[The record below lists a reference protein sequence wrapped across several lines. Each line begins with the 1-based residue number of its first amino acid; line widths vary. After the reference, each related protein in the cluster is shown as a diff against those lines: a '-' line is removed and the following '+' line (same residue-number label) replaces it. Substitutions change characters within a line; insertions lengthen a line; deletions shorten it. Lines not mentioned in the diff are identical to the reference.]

1 MEQAGF
7 KHLTLTRPH
16 LIRLEVNSWGHGQDS
31 TSPGPLGILC
41 KSNQS
46 YPSPVLCSCLV
57 HSCPM
62 PTQSP
67 VDLKSH
73 SPPIANAVLLLN
85 FSQGPEAEEREMPMF
100 VQNSSCKKPTPRLP
114 IPSLRNSDR
123 QLLRSV
129 YCFQTLHSQ
138 NHPPE
143 EDEVGVGVGQGS
155 LVSVIPFHASKH

>member
-1 MEQAGF
+1 MLGASRQSQSKAIFTCQTTPRGKEGGSSSSNHLAQEIQHRHRHRQMEQAGF

-16 LIRLEVNSWGHGQDS
+16 LILLEINSWGHGQDS

-41 KSNQS
+41 KGNQS

-85 FSQGPEAEEREMPMF
+85 LSQGPEAEELEMPML
-100 VQNSSCKKPTPRLP
+100 VQNSSC
-114 IPSLRNSDR
+114 
-123 QLLRSV
+123 
-129 YCFQTLHSQ
+129 
-138 NHPPE
+138 
-143 EDEVGVGVGQGS
+143 
-155 LVSVIPFHASKH
+155 